1 MHLALVALH
10 LTLQA
15 RYPNCSGCHF
25 ELKQVG
31 TPMPIEH
38 ANAF

>member
-1 MHLALVALH
+1 MYLMLIALH

-15 RYPNCSGCHF
+15 RYLYCSRWHF

-31 TPMPIEH
+31 FT
-38 ANAF
+38 AA